1 MLVTL
6 DSGREIDYT
15 THVPEWRARRVRLGD
30 AQWQEISD
38 ELNRRI
44 DGAEVHTARW
54 IPGRDWNGTVFQA
67 IHDVACGGNT
77 EAAALYF
84 GLAVWQVI
92 RERPERWSFGR
103 YEKDGIPIRSL
114 TYFRLGP

>member
-1 MLVTL
+1 MLVSL

-15 THVPEWRARRVRLGD
+15 PHAPEWRAWRARLGD

-44 DGAEVHTARW
+44 DAGKVHAAGW
-54 IPGRDWNGTVFQA
+54 IPGGDWNGTVFQA
-67 IHDVACGGNT
+67 IHDVACRGNA
-77 EAAALYF
+77 EAAALCF
-84 GLAVWQVI
+84 GLAVWEVI
-92 RERPERWSFGR
+92 RERPDRWSFGR

-114 TYFRLGP
+114 TYFRLGT